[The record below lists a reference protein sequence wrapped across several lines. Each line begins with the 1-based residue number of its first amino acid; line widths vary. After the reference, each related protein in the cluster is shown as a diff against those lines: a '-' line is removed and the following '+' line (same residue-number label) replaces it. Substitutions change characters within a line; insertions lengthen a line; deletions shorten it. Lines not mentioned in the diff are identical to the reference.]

1 MLQDVDISSVRVQV
15 IATHHHHWQAMDSL
29 DHDPQSSPSLK
40 NAYHLWLVQ
49 DGCVQVTAA
58 GKTWLI
64 ETGDACLL
72 PIQLQR
78 YIVTPQPTR
87 WLSIALRITVFQKFN
102 LLQNMELL
110 TQWRPSDEE
119 FRLMESWM
127 LQIVKAR
134 LLHQPHYP
142 LMAGGLAHALF
153 GLCWPHIGQAPLDV
167 SIHSGLP
174 HWLAKVLQS
183 IAVDPSRT
191 ITELAQ
197 ESGFS
202 PAQFRRLFHHH
213 VGQSPRDYLADKR
226 LAAACDLL
234 EKTDLPLNDI
244 AIRIGLRDAT
254 NFSRS
259 FKSVYGHTPS
269 QHRYLAAS
277 RTDEQNS

>member
-15 IATHHHHWQAMDSL
+15 IATHHHYWKEMDTL
-29 DHDPQSSPSLK
+29 DHDPQHSPSLK

-49 DGCVQVTAA
+49 EGCVEVTAA

-64 ETGDACLL
+64 EAGDACLL
-72 PIQLQR
+72 PIQLHR
-78 YIVTPQPTR
+78 HIVTPQPTN

-102 LLQNMELL
+102 LLQNMELP

-127 LQIVKAR
+127 LQIIKAR
-134 LLHQPHYP
+134 LLRQPHYP

-153 GLCWPHIGQAPLDV
+153 GLCWPHINQAPLDV

-174 HWLAKVLQS
+174 QWLAKVLQS
-183 IAVDPSRT
+183 IAINPAHT

-202 PAQFRRLFHHH
+202 PAQFRRLFQHHI
-213 VGQSPRDYLADKR
+213 GQSPRDYLADKR
-226 LAAACDLL
+226 LAAACEYL
-234 EKTDLPLNDI
+234 ENTDLPLNVI
-244 AIRIGLRDAT
+244 ATRIGLRDVT
-254 NFSRS
+254 NLSRS
-259 FKSVYGHTPS
+259 FKSLYGHTPS
-269 QHRYLAAS
+269 QHRHLA
-277 RTDEQNS
+277 DQHPEKQNL